1 MSKIEFDKTGE
12 RYYETGVSDC
22 ALYVQGAKGVYGT
35 GVAWNGISSISESP
49 EGAEVSSVYADN
61 IKYLN
66 LMSAEDFK
74 ATIEAYTYP
83 DEFAICDGSA
93 SLENVPGLKITQQTR
108 KKFGIVYKSKIG
120 NDVDAELG
128 YKLHIVYNCLAA
140 PSERQYQTVN
150 DSPEAMTMS
159 WSIST
164 EPINT
169 GEANLKPTAHL
180 EIDSTKTTPDIMQ
193 KLIDKL
199 YGTEDTE
206 PTLLLPNEV
215 IALMKQAA

>member
-12 RYYETGVSDC
+12 RFYETGVSNC

-61 IKYLN
+61 MKYLN

-108 KKFGIVYKSKIG
+108 KKFGIVYKSKVG

-140 PSERQYQTVN
+140 PSERQRQTVN
-150 DSPEAMTMS
+150 DSPEAMSMS

-164 EPINT
+164 EPIDT

-180 EIDSTKTTPDIMQ
+180 EIDSTKTDPAVMQ

-199 YGTEDTE
+199 YGTDDEE
-206 PTLLLPNEV
+206 PTLLLPKEI

>member
-22 ALYVQGAKGVYGT
+22 ALYVQGAKGVYST

>member
-22 ALYVQGAKGVYGT
+22 ALYVQGAKGVYNT

-180 EIDSTKTTPDIMQ
+180 EIDSTKTTPAIMQ